1 MTATAAAGRARERSG
16 LQRWPLRGLVPPG
29 LVAAAAVVVLAVVG
43 TVDPNVPGR
52 YPTCP
57 FLAMT
62 GHWCP
67 GCGSLRALHAL
78 AHGDL
83 ATAVSRNVLL
93 VAALPLLGWLWLR
106 WTGRAWRGAARRSLA
121 HPALV
126 WLTLAL
132 VLGFWLLRNLPFA
145 AALAP

>member
-1 MTATAAAGRARERSG
+1 MTSAAVTERSSRRSG
-16 LQRWPLRGLVPPG
+16 RPGGRLPALRRPALA
-29 LVAAAAVVVLAVVG
+29 LAAAVVVLAAVG

-57 FLAMT
+57 FLALT

-93 VAALPLLGWLWLR
+93 VAAVPLLAWLWLR
-106 WTGRAWRGAARRSLA
+106 WAGRAWRGVPRRALA
-121 HPALV
+121 QPVLV
-126 WLTLAL
+126 WLLLVL
-132 VLGFWLLRNLPFA
+132 VLGFWVLRNLPFA
-145 AALAP
+145 VALAP